1 MIELQK
7 ALRNILYSGAV
18 PNPAVSKIIFDYA
31 KYHAVLVII
40 SGLLFLV
47 FATLSLKFWRKMKR
61 VRILSQKKWNF
72 ESKTYGYFFAI
83 SITMALF
90 LLLLAVANTTN
101 TLNPLHGLSL
111 AYNLSSSNGEIYKE
125 VNTDELHLIFSSWIK
140 SGDAS
145 FPHAIMI
152 EIGKRVEFHAT
163 RALLSSALLI
173 GFVAMGISKWKK
185 LIQSS
190 KNINKGTRDLKGRM
204 YYTLE
209 FYVANIAIAGS
220 LLMMLV
226 AMANIQGLLAPL
238 TAFLVGF
245 FS

>member
-7 ALRNILYSGAV
+7 ALEDIIYSGAV
-18 PNPAVSKIIFDYA
+18 PNSAISKIIFDYA

-40 SGLLFLV
+40 SGLLFLL
-47 FATLSLKFWRKMKR
+47 FAILSIKFWRKMKS
-61 VRILSQKKWNF
+61 VRMLSQKKWNF

-83 SITMALF
+83 SIIMGLF

-111 AYNLSSSNGEIYKE
+111 AYNLSQSNGEIYKE
-125 VNTDELHLIFSSWIK
+125 VNTDELHLIFSNWIK

-145 FPHAIMI
+145 IPHAIMT
-152 EIGKRVEFHAT
+152 EIRNRVVFHAT

-173 GFVAMGISKWKK
+173 GFVALGISKWKK
-185 LIQSS
+185 LIQRS
-190 KNINKGTRDLKGRM
+190 KGIELGVRDLKGRM
-204 YYTLE
+204 YNTLE
-209 FYVANIAIAGS
+209 FCIANISIAGT

-226 AMANIQGLLAPL
+226 VMANIQGVLAPL

-245 FS
+245 F